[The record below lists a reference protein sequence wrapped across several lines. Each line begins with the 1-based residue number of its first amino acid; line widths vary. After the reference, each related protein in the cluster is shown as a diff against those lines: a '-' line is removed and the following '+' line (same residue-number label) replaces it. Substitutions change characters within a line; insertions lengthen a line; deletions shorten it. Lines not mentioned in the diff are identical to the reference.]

1 MNRRQSAALCL
12 SYLLPFLS
20 SLLLSL
26 VRPLGRGRDEGDWM
40 NKLIRSTPLPPPSS
54 AKRTTEGKFRREG
67 EAAVRPAPFE
77 EGGDESPQNND
88 LRAFR
93 LRSGLCS
100 ALNEAQFEGKL
111 ISTALLSSTDKPLQL
126 PLREHLFLKC
136 KEREGGREQGREYE
150 ISNKHY

>member
-1 MNRRQSAALCL
+1 
-12 SYLLPFLS
+12 
-20 SLLLSL
+20 
-26 VRPLGRGRDEGDWM
+26 M
-40 NKLIRSTPLPPPSS
+40 NKLIRSTPLLPPSS

-77 EGGDESPQNND
+77 EGGNESPQNND

-100 ALNEAQFEGKL
+100 ALNEAQVEGKL

-136 KEREGGREQGREYE
+136 KEREGGGGESKGGSTRYRTNIINPGL
-150 ISNKHY
+150 IASDNTSSA